1 MLQVQPQANPVFEW
15 ICKAFKCSP
24 SSVLHMKAE
33 NPGDKV
39 PREYFFIGDNRFAMI
54 IIAVP

>member
-1 MLQVQPQANPVFEW
+1 MLQVHPQANPVFEW
-15 ICKAFKCSP
+15 ICKSFKCSP

-54 IIAVP
+54 IIDVP